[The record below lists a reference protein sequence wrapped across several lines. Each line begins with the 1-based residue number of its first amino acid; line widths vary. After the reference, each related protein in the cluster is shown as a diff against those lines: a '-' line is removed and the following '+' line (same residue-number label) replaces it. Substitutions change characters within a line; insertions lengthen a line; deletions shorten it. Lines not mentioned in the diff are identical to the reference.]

1 MTLNWVCYMKISV
14 IVPVYNVE
22 KSLEKCLDS
31 LINQTLK
38 ELEII
43 CINDGSTDSSVDI
56 LNQYAKKDAR
66 IKIIDQPNLGVSAAR
81 NAGMRIA
88 SGKYIG
94 FVDSDDWIDVDYFG
108 RLYNAA
114 EKHGADIACCSI
126 LRAYS
131 GGKLKTKL
139 KIKEEAIYTNAAEKF
154 KKLEIPR
161 KCYVYNKIYLREKL
175 QQLNLNFKEGVYFE
189 DIGFTIRA
197 LYHMQTVATVP
208 GPTYY
213 YRVNTQSIT
222 RQMTDRKQ
230 QDLLAAREDFL
241 EFAQKHHLYDCG
253 EKWYILRKIFYNFM
267 GIPVMKIHEWKTIK
281 KYYLFGLIKVFEKR
295 ISL

>member
-1 MTLNWVCYMKISV
+1 MGHEC
-14 IVPVYNVE
+14 E
-22 KSLEKCLDS
+22 D
-31 LINQTLK
+31 
-38 ELEII
+38 
-43 CINDGSTDSSVDI
+43 
-56 LNQYAKKDAR
+56 DAL
-66 IKIIDQPNLGVSAAR
+66 LG
-81 NAGMRIA
+81 
-88 SGKYIG
+88 
-94 FVDSDDWIDVDYFG
+94 
-108 RLYNAA
+108 
-114 EKHGADIACCSI
+114 
-126 LRAYS
+126 
-131 GGKLKTKL
+131 
-139 KIKEEAIYTNAAEKF
+139 EKF
-154 KKLEIPR
+154 LWNLVSGQIVSQR
-161 KCYVYNKIYLREKL
+161 LFVGLR
-175 QQLNLNFKEGVYFE
+175 QIAFKEGVYFE

-197 LYHMQTVATVP
+197 LYHMQMVATVP